1 LINQIK
7 YLSITLA
14 TCFLLIPIFFGFYK
28 ELLFGRGVNLLFVI
42 STVFLVLALLCF
54 AKIVEIYG
62 YDEETVNLMQFHEV
76 IYGLITKRNKAILW
90 IFFPLTM
97 VMEELIF
104 RYYLIG
110 FIVFQLRSE
119 EIYAIIVSSI
129 IFALYHVHFLLKF
142 RNARIV
148 IIFVG
153 FSFLLGLL
161 NGFIL
166 LNIGLFPCILVHYL
180 IALLTYYSF
189 YRRYFKNK
197 K

>member
-1 LINQIK
+1 MIILV
-7 YLSITLA
+7 IT
-14 TCFLLIPIFFGFYK
+14 I
-28 ELLFGRGVNLLFVI
+28 LF
-42 STVFLVLALLCF
+42 F
-54 AKIVEIYG
+54 AKIVEIYC
-62 YDEETVNLMQFHEV
+62 YDEKTVNLMRFQDV
-76 IYGLITKRNKAILW
+76 ICVLITKRNKAILW

-104 RYYLIG
+104 RYYLIS
-110 FIVFQLRSE
+110 FIVFQLKSE
-119 EIYAIIVSSI
+119 DVFAIIVSSI

-148 IIFVG
+148 LIFVG

-166 LNIGLFPCILVHYL
+166 LTIGLIPCILVHYS
-180 IALLTYYSF
+180 IAFLMYYSF

>member
-1 LINQIK
+1 MINQIK
-7 YLSITLA
+7 YLIISLIT
-14 TCFLLIPIFFGFYK
+14 CLLIIPIFFGFYNK
-28 ELLFGRGVNLLFVI
+28 FLFGRGINLAFVI
-42 STVFLVLALLCF
+42 LMIILVITILFF
-54 AKIVEIYG
+54 AKIVEIYC
-62 YDEETVNLMQFHEV
+62 YDEKTVNLMRFHDV
-76 IYGLITKRNKAILW
+76 ICVLITKRNKAILW

-104 RYYLIG
+104 RYYLIS
-110 FIVFQLRSE
+110 FIVFQLKSE
-119 EIYAIIVSSI
+119 DVFAIIVSSI

-148 IIFVG
+148 LIFVG

-166 LNIGLFPCILVHYL
+166 LTIGLIPCILVHYS
-180 IALLTYYSF
+180 IAFLMYYSF